1 MFEAKQSD
9 PIEESAAFESLHEQW
24 QSSYRQAKN
33 TGKSLDSV
41 PERPGIVQGEILSK
55 IEHKLS
61 HRIYSL
67 ICSPYWVRVKIL
79 ENYNLKKY
87 NHPDS
92 TRINSRNNR
101 EYIHAIIEEVV
112 SGQSCY
118 SKGDTIDFKLFQ
130 IDREGGL
137 DFQEGEDCF
146 VPLEPRVYQN
156 VKTIVLTIY
165 LDEDFDHPY
174 IDYGPCWSCGRYPVD
189 NGILIDRK
197 NTFGLGT
204 KIKWSEFVKTIKDE
218 IQKIKSW

>member
-9 PIEESAAFESLHEQW
+9 PIEESAAFDSLHKQW
-24 QSSYRQAKN
+24 ESSYRQAKN

-41 PERPGIVQGEILSK
+41 PERPGTVQGEILNK

-67 ICSPYWVRVKIL
+67 IRSPYWVRVKIL
-79 ENYNLKKY
+79 ENYNLKKDK
-87 NHPDS
+87 HPDS
-92 TRINSRNNR
+92 TRINSLNNPG
-101 EYIHAIIEEVV
+101 YIHAIIEEVV

-118 SKGDTIDFKLFQ
+118 SEGDTIDFKSFQ
-130 IDREGGL
+130 TDRVGGL
-137 DFQEGEDCF
+137 DFQYGEDCF
-146 VPLEPRVYQN
+146 VPLESRVYQN

-174 IDYGPCWSCGRYPVD
+174 IDYGPCWSCGRYPID
-189 NGILIDRK
+189 NSILIDRK

-218 IQKIKSW
+218 IQTIKSW